1 MFVQR
6 RGSTSAKIGL
16 NLPYSNTL
24 KEIETRTKK
33 MNKWE
38 RVKAALRGE
47 KVDRVPISLWK
58 HYHLQ
63 DRAPGQLAEVTLALY
78 RQFDIDLIKLTPS
91 GLYPIQDWGA
101 TIQFGRDDDFLP
113 LAVRPVI
120 TSADQW
126 ETLPRLDVNKG
137 ALRRELEMIHH
148 VAAGLD
154 GSAPFMMTIFS
165 PLNIAYKLCGD
176 KVSGERVV
184 DYMRQSPRQ
193 LHAGLTVIRD
203 IVRDYAASCLEAG
216 ASGFF
221 YATQMATY
229 DLMTRE
235 EFQKF
240 GVAYDLAV
248 LESLVGKSQIT
259 MLHVCKQ
266 NLMFDLVAD
275 YPVDVIN
282 WAAHTSG
289 TTLADARRMTDK
301 PLAGGLS
308 LDTLLNGTEE
318 DVLNEARDAIA
329 QAGRT
334 GFILA
339 PDCVI
344 RGPSPDANLAAARQA
359 VKESGAL

>member
-1 MFVQR
+1 M
-6 RGSTSAKIGL
+6 
-16 NLPYSNTL
+16 
-24 KEIETRTKK
+24 KK
-33 MNKWE
+33 MSKWE
-38 RVKAALRGE
+38 RVEAALHGAD
-47 KVDRVPISLWK
+47 VDRVPISLWK

-78 RQFDIDLIKLTPS
+78 RQFDFDLIKLTPS

-101 TIQFGRDDDFLP
+101 TIQFGTHDDFLP
-113 LAVRPVI
+113 LAVHPVI

-126 ETLPRLDVNKG
+126 ATLPRLDVNKG
-137 ALRRELEMIHH
+137 ALRRELDMIRH
-148 VAAGLD
+148 VANGLD

-165 PLNIAYKLCGD
+165 PLNIAFKLCGD
-176 KVSGERVV
+176 KISGVRVV
-184 DYMRQSPRQ
+184 DYIRQAPQQ
-193 LHAGLTVIRD
+193 LHAGLAIIAD
-203 IVRDYAASCLEAG
+203 AVRHYAAASLEAG
-216 ASGFF
+216 ASGVFF
-221 YATQMATY
+221 ATQMATH
-229 DLMTRE
+229 DLMTPE
-235 EFQKF
+235 EFKEF
-240 GVAYDLAV
+240 GRTYDLPV
-248 LESLVGKSQIT
+248 LESLAGKSRVT
-259 MLHVCKQ
+259 MLHVCQQ

-289 TTLADARRMTDK
+289 TSLTDARRMTGT

-318 DVLNEARDAIA
+318 DVLTEARGAISE
-329 QAGRT
+329 AGRK

-359 VKESGAL
+359 VEETRTV

>member
-1 MFVQR
+1 MKR
-6 RGSTSAKIGL
+6 
-16 NLPYSNTL
+16 
-24 KEIETRTKK
+24 

-38 RVKAALRGE
+38 RVEAALHGAE
-47 KVDRVPISLWK
+47 VDRIPISLWK

-63 DRAPGQLAEVTLALY
+63 DRSPGQLAEVTLALY

-113 LAVRPVI
+113 LAVKPVI
-120 TSADQW
+120 SSADQW
-126 ETLPRLDVNKG
+126 ETLPKLDVHKG
-137 ALRRELEMIHH
+137 VLRRELETIHH
-148 VAAGLD
+148 VAAGLK
-154 GSAPFMMTIFS
+154 GRAPFMMSLFS
-165 PLNIAYKLCGD
+165 PLTIAYKLCGD

-184 DYMRQSPRQ
+184 GWMRESPRQ

-203 IVRDYAASCLEAG
+203 VVIEYAAACLQAG
-216 ASGFF
+216 ASGIFF
-221 YATQMATY
+221 ATQMATTN
-229 DLMTRE
+229 LMTRE
-235 EFQKF
+235 EFKEF
-240 GVAYDLAV
+240 GVAYDLPV
-248 LESLVGKSQIT
+248 LESLIGKSRVT

-266 NLMFDLVAD
+266 NLMFDLTAQ

-282 WAAHTSG
+282 WAAFTSW

-308 LDTLLNGTEE
+308 LETLLNATEK
-318 DVLNEARDAIA
+318 DVVAEARQAIA
-329 QAGRT
+329 QVGRK

-344 RGPSPDANLAAARQA
+344 KGPTPDANLAAARQVA
-359 VKESGAL
+359 EETTA